1 MILIRLR
8 RHEFIIYI
16 LIGFASDCIE
26 IYIKPNTTA
35 AVVCPYK
42 GNKKVLVAW
51 KKSNKLIGFG
61 NTVDERLEKFTVSNN
76 HGAGKSM
83 LEIVNFSVRDEGMY
97 SCIHAGNYDKDIFE
111 ICFNIH
117 MCGK

>member
-8 RHEFIIYI
+8 RHESIIYI

-42 GNKKVLVAW
+42 GNEKTSVAW
-51 KKSNKLIGFG
+51 KKSNTLIGFG
-61 NTVDERLEKFTVSNN
+61 NTVGDREGKFTVSNN
-76 HGAGKSM
+76 HGARKSM

-97 SCIHAGNYDKDIFE
+97 RCISNHDKEIFE
-111 ICFNIH
+111 IYFNIH

>member
-1 MILIRLR
+1 MIIIRLR
-8 RHEFIIYI
+8 RHESIIYI

-35 AVVCPYK
+35 AVVCPCK
-42 GNKKVLVAW
+42 GNKKTLVTW
-51 KKSNKLIGFG
+51 NKSNTLIGFG
-61 NTVDERLEKFTVSNN
+61 NTVGDRKGKFTVSNN

-97 SCIHAGNYDKDIFE
+97 CCIGNNDKDIFKT
-111 ICFNIH
+111 CFNIH

>member
-26 IYIKPNTTA
+26 IYIKLNTTA
-35 AVVCPYK
+35 ELVCPYK
-42 GNKKVLVAW
+42 GNQQHPITW
-51 KKSNKLIGFG
+51 QKSNKTIGFG
-61 NTVDERLEKFTVSNN
+61 NTVVDREGKSTFSNN
-76 HGAGKSM
+76 FGAGKSM
-83 LEIVNFSVRDEGMY
+83 LQIVNFSVRDEDMY
-97 SCIHAGNYDKDIFE
+97 ICIGIHGNGLVE
-111 ICFNIH
+111 MCFNIH